1 MWIRTAIKSP
11 TTPCI
16 WWKSLASPWET
27 ITVRIGLKFVSTMCS
42 CDPTSLFPLVTPSC
56 LALELPAC
64 LFPKAVCQ
72 PSLVLGIYL
81 WYCCFKSLHSD
92 RTLYGSLLWPSPHS
106 SAWFGH
112 RLGLFSRPSTSGGI
126 VFFPLVGV
134 VSRLF
139 TPCIPELVLS
149 INIWFTHSAF
159 GSLPADLDTNRS

>member
-1 MWIRTAIKSP
+1 MFGSAQKGIKLWILNRFLLLNSEMWIRTAIKSP

-81 WYCCFKSLHSD
+81 WYWPALSPFTLIARSMVLCSGLLPILLPGLATDWDCSPD
-92 RTLYGSLLWPSPHS
+92 RL
-106 SAWFGH
+106 
-112 RLGLFSRPSTSGGI
+112 
-126 VFFPLVGV
+126 PL
-134 VSRLF
+134 
-139 TPCIPELVLS
+139 E
-149 INIWFTHSAF
+149 A
-159 GSLPADLDTNRS
+159 